1 MGSEGVEKSLFS
13 RIWLISCFVLLI
25 IVAIAGWFV
34 TGYLGDKA
42 RQEII
47 QYNES
52 KISFHSSRLTA
63 KFDKVENAI
72 RTMSGYPG
80 IVSALIS
87 TKEQD
92 IANAN
97 SVLDRYSFHIE
108 NSVCYFMDSNGK
120 TVASSNRNDSDRF
133 VGKSYEFHP
142 YFTQAIQRSLGR
154 YLSRNTGRR
163 NYMVN
168 FGEESEIFFEIYAG
182 NAT

>member
-1 MGSEGVEKSLFS
+1 MRPEGAGKILSS
-13 RIWLISCFVLLI
+13 RTGLILSFILLI

-72 RTMSGYPG
+72 RTMSGSPG

-97 SVLDRYSFHIE
+97 SVLDRYNFHIE
-108 NSVCYFMDSNGK
+108 NSVCYLMDSNGK
-120 TVASSNRNDSDRF
+120 TVASSNRNDSDSF
-133 VGKSYEFHP
+133 VGKSYQFRP
-142 YFTQAIQRSLGR
+142 YFTQAMQRSLGR
-154 YLSRNTGRR
+154 YFALGATSLKRG
-163 NYMVN
+163 
-168 FGEESEIFFEIYAG
+168 FYASYPVRDG
-182 NAT
+182 K